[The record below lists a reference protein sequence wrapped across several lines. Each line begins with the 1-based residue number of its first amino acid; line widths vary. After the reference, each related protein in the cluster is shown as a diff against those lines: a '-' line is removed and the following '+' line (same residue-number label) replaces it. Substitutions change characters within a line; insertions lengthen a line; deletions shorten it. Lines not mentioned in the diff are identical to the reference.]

1 MVNTKLLALVGTF
14 SHSICGEM
22 LSPIQPNWLAI
33 NLLVNPSLANSGM
46 INFNYSAKQLKGV
59 NIAKLNNNGL
69 KCSTINMFIPFL
81 LTYECLTIN
90 HY

>member
-1 MVNTKLLALVGTF
+1 L
-14 SHSICGEM
+14 E
-22 LSPIQPNWLAI
+22 I

-46 INFNYSAKQLKGV
+46 INFNYSAKQLKDV
-59 NIAKLNNNGL
+59 SIAKLNNNGL
-69 KCSTINMFIPFL
+69 KFFAINILFPFL